1 MATLREELVAGRAEA
16 FEAFSEFKKSA
27 TYVAPSGAY
36 DPAAGSVTE
45 PAGIA
50 VEGFILPYEQRMVEA
65 SGGRIRADDV
75 QYLIA
80 SLEAVLGVMRPHAG
94 GQIKGLEGADY
105 SIVNSSDLGSDGII
119 WELQLRRAGG

>member
-80 SLEAVLGVMRPHAG
+80 SLRPHAG